1 MTKDELKN
9 KIMYEFEKVNC
20 KPNHIVMMRTFIFGL
35 FSTLNPNEKELIN
48 DAINELIHENKITRD
63 LDGQCLRLTQN
74 GFNGLYQDSASIE
87 QFEEEVMDK
96 FRRGN
101 YRVGQGF
108 MMQSITL
115 TWMQNLNPIERDRL
129 ITAIN
134 NLIERQFISY
144 DEGAYMLKLEQAG
157 YDNIYQ

>member
-9 KIMYEFEKVNC
+9 KIMYEFEKANC
-20 KPNHIVMMRTFIFGL
+20 KPNHIVMMRTFIFRL

-48 DAINELIHENKITRD
+48 DAVDELIQEGKVTID
-63 LDGQCLRLTQN
+63 PDGKCLRLTQI
-74 GFNGLYQDSASIE
+74 GFDGLYQNSESVGRL
-87 QFEEEVMDK
+87 EEEVMDK
-96 FRRGN
+96 FRKGN

-115 TWMQNLNPIERDRL
+115 TWMQELNPIERDRL

-134 NLIERQFISY
+134 NLIRRRFISY
-144 DEGAYMLKLEQAG
+144 DEGAYMLKLEQDG
-157 YDNIYQ
+157 YDYIYQ